1 MDLIRE
7 HLIYKDVPTTI
18 CLKSL
23 TPAEQYEVI
32 RCLLATRTN
41 NVSICCSECSNVF
54 VQILLKKID
63 LQLIGVCSKGG
74 SEAANGLF

>member
-23 TPAEQYEVI
+23 SSSEHYEAI

-41 NVSICCSECSNVF
+41 NVSICCHDCSNVF
-54 VQILLKKID
+54 IQILLKK
-63 LQLIGVCSKGG
+63 LPVQLLGTCSKEGV
-74 SEAANGLF
+74 

>member
-7 HLIYKDVPTTI
+7 HLIYKDVPITI

-23 TPAEQYEVI
+23 SSSDHYEMI

-41 NVSICCSECSNVF
+41 NVSICCLECSNVF
-54 VQILLKKID
+54 VQILIKKLGLHTI
-63 LQLIGVCSKGG
+63 VCSGADEG
-74 SEAANGLF
+74 TST